1 MKKYIVLLLGLM
13 AYFTSCTDQDEVDIK
28 YQVDFTVSPGKIMEN
43 FKEVQEN
50 AGDLDLGDEYQLRLS
65 VFVYDAEENLVV
77 KKEKLVEDYNTD
89 FNFSEILP
97 SGSYKVIGLSSVV
110 KGNSL
115 DNLEIEF
122 YTYSE
127 YNHLNNFTIEQYN
140 FSRVSILGLT
150 EASLTVEDGS
160 GSVNLQLK
168 PATSMLEV
176 HWMYP
181 QLFNLGSP
189 TGHQLLVS
197 NETFSGLKYSSPAWE
212 AFNQLG
218 TSRVWILGT
227 ISEEECTQTKY
238 RDIYAFYALLPQEL
252 TYYAQTNYVDKSGNS
267 RSKTYGHS
275 TITLEAGKQHVLDI
289 TPNSQ
294 TTESIGTRS
303 SHRNVEKR
311 AQVVSNIRVKSLI
324 EEVQPLNS
332 K

>member
-1 MKKYIVLLLGLM
+1 MKKYIAVLIGLM
-13 AYFTSCTDQDEVDIK
+13 AYFTSCTDQDDVDIK

-43 FKEVQEN
+43 FKDVKDN

-65 VFVYDAEENLVV
+65 VFVYDTEDNLVL

-97 SGSYKVIGLSSVV
+97 SGHYTVVGLSSVV

-115 DNLEIEF
+115 DDLEIEF
-122 YTYSE
+122 CTYSD
-127 YNHLNNFTIEQYN
+127 YNHLNDFTIEQYN
-140 FSRVSILGLT
+140 FSRVAILGLT
-150 EASLTVEDGS
+150 ETALTVEDGS
-160 GSVNLQLK
+160 GLAILKLK

-197 NETFSGLKYSSPAWE
+197 NETFSKLKYSFPTWE

-218 TSRVWILGT
+218 TSRVWILNT
-227 ISEEECTQTKY
+227 INEEICTQTQY
-238 RDIYAFYALLPQEL
+238 SDIYELHALLPQDL
-252 TYYAQTNYVDKSGNS
+252 TYYVKTNYVDKSGNS
-267 RSKTYGHS
+267 RSKTYGNS
-275 TITLEAGKQHVLDI
+275 AITLEAGKQHVLHI
-289 TPNSQ
+289 TPNYQ

-303 SHRNVEKR
+303 FEVSVKKHL
-311 AQVVSNIRVKSLI
+311 QVVNSIRVKSLI
-324 EEVQPLNS
+324 EQDKSLNS